1 MKKYRGIKKAAGD
14 TKGLNGYNGHTQ
26 IAYDTA
32 TDTVYSEYIPN
43 VNEWNEYHDEN
54 IISFTTEEP
63 MTMEEIKSQIKIEIA
78 DRKRYEKE
86 MEIEHQNQ
94 LEYVRECEKNG
105 IL

>member
-1 MKKYRGIKKAAGD
+1 MYDFKGVKRVSGI
-14 TKGLNGYNGHTQ
+14 TKSLNGWNGHVQ
-26 IAYDTA
+26 IIYDFVAEALWCHYFT
-32 TDTVYSEYIPN
+32 TC
-43 VNEWNEYHDEN
+43 NEWIEYEN
-54 IISFTTEEP
+54 NCIVSFTTKKP
-63 MTMEEIKSQIKIEIA
+63 MTMKEIKSQIKIEIA